1 MATRS
6 DEERTIETWSF
17 TLLAML
23 SFVTIAA
30 LWRWS
35 DLRAEQALWRQLAA
49 AQPAT
54 PPTFDASMVAE
65 LPEPARRYFCFSIKA
80 GTPLA
85 TVAEIHMHGEF
96 SLGSKDAPR
105 YAPMTAKQILAP
117 PHGFVWKVN
126 AGTWLPITGSDAAA
140 NGSSWSRFWLA
151 GVVPVARAGGNHD
164 HARAAFGRY
173 IAEGVFWT
181 PAALLPRNGV
191 RWEYVDEATAR
202 VVVSHRDL
210 QQAVDVTIDAS
221 GQPRKVVFQR
231 WSNANPEKIYR
242 LQPFGGFLSD
252 YRVFDGFRLP
262 TRIEA
267 GNHFGTEDYFP
278 FFKATVGS
286 VNFNSAP
293 SDTFAA

>member
-117 PHGFVWKVN
+117 PHGFVWKVH

-151 GVVPVARAGGNHD
+151 GVVPVAR
-164 HARAAFGRY
+164 
-173 IAEGVFWT
+173 
-181 PAALLPRNGV
+181 
-191 RWEYVDEATAR
+191 
-202 VVVSHRDL
+202 DL

-221 GQPRKVVFQR
+221 GQPQKVLFQR